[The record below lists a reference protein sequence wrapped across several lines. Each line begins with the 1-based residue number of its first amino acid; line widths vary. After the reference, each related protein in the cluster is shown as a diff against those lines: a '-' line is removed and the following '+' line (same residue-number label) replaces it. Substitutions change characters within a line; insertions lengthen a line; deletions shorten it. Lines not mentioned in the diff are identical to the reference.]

1 VSPAQVDLL
10 AALAG
15 YATVVPVT
23 TRTLAQYRRV
33 TLWSPPPEWAVT
45 TNGGILL
52 HHGEIDADW
61 HAAALATAGAGSRPL
76 TAVAAWLAEAAGPW
90 IDHVRVADD
99 LFLYTLVDRDALP
112 AEVAEELA
120 DTLAGWAWRLS
131 IQGRKLYAV
140 PAKLG
145 KAAAVGEVARRAGAA
160 TVLAAGDSLL
170 DADLLAAADVSFRPA
185 HGELHDTQ
193 APADFVTKTSGLAAG
208 EELLRT
214 VLTRL
219 GGDEALRNAG
229 GRVPPVRH
237 PPVVRT
243 RLA

>member
-1 VSPAQVDLL
+1 
-10 AALAG
+10 
-15 YATVVPVT
+15 
-23 TRTLAQYRRV
+23 
-33 TLWSPPPEWAVT
+33 VT
-45 TNGGILL
+45 TNGGIIL

-61 HAAALATAGAGSRPL
+61 YAAALATAGAGSRPL
-76 TAVAAWLAEAAGPW
+76 AEVAAWLAGAAGPW

-112 AEVAEELA
+112 ADIAAELSA
-120 DTLAGWAWRLS
+120 TLTGWGWRLS

-140 PAKLG
+140 PEHLG
-145 KAAAVGEVARRAGAA
+145 KAAAVGEVARRTGAA

-185 HGELHDTQ
+185 HGELHDTD
-193 APADFVTKTSGLAAG
+193 APADVVTRTSGLAAG

-219 GGDEALRNAG
+219 GGDEALGNPG

-237 PPVVRT
+237 PPVART